1 MVSQRFHPSTFM
13 LFAMQSSYL
22 PVYLR
27 CVCQPDKK
35 RVHFKQK
42 YFSRHFWSVNE
53 YGLVTKS
60 NYQSKKWC
68 QKEAGTEHKLF
79 HCHDIQPCDLKTKTV
94 PLHKGYQPSLTSFKQ
109 IKIPHDAEGKIFS
122 LFRVNKFLKKERLIL
137 NSIYDG
143 YQVF

>member
-13 LFAMQSSYL
+13 LFAMQSLFLYL
-22 PVYLR
+22 W

-35 RVHFKQK
+35 RVHF
-42 YFSRHFWSVNE
+42 WSVNE
-53 YGLVTKS
+53 YGLDTKS
-60 NYQSKKWC
+60 NYQSKEWC

-137 NSIYDG
+137 KSIYDG